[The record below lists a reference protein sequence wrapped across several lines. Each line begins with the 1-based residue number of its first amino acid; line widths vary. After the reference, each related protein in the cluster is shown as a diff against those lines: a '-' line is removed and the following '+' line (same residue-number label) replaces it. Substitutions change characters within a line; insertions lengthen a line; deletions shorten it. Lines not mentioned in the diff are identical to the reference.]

1 MMIHMHMQVSFDPPC
16 RTTKY
21 PREIPAL
28 PWYRKIVPQM
38 LFAGFLPFSAIYIEL
53 HYIFASVWGHKD
65 FTIFSILFVV
75 FGILLIV
82 TATIT
87 VVLTYFQLAV
97 EDHHWWWR
105 SMLCGGATGQSQSYC
120 SGRFDQFLLLQG
132 LSESLDG

>member
-1 MMIHMHMQVSFDPPC
+1 
-16 RTTKY
+16 
-21 PREIPAL
+21 
-28 PWYRKIVPQM
+28 M

-120 SGRFDQFLLLQG
+120 SGRFEQFLLLQG